1 MLLNIVYSICR
12 GDFMIKEE
20 QGIVLEV
27 HGNIAKVKAGR
38 HSECKSCGA
47 CPGDKTIILDV
58 QNPLGAKPG
67 QKVCFE
73 IIEIN
78 VLKAAY
84 VVYIQPLV
92 AALIG
97 VFVGYMLATSFNQ
110 SVKWFQIIG
119 GIIGF
124 IISFVYIKIFDKNVN
139 RDSNMQPTITKILS

>member
-1 MLLNIVYSICR
+1 MV
-12 GDFMIKEE
+12 KEE

-27 HGNIAKVKAGR
+27 RGEIAKVKAGR

-47 CPGDKTIILDV
+47 CPGDKSIILDV

-73 IIEIN
+73 IIEVN

-92 AALIG
+92 AALLGVGIG
-97 VFVGYMLATSFNQ
+97 YLIATTLNQ
-110 SVKWFQIIG
+110 SIKLFETIG

-124 IISFVYIKIFDKNVN
+124 IISFVYIKVFDKSVN
-139 RDSNMQPTITKILS
+139 SASNMQPTITKILS